1 MPEEAAP
8 PPAEQDDAVAL
19 LVRAVN
25 HLAPSERDQVFA
37 WLLRV
42 GWRLHSPSPLG
53 FPLGGRVDRAAMYRI
68 FQEAK
73 SSGARVAVASG
84 AASPASSQQVVP
96 VRFPAD
102 QHAKLRDWCSQHG
115 FSMATVIRGLVGKFL
130 EEQLA
135 EHN

>member
-1 MPEEAAP
+1 MPEETVP
-8 PPAEQDDAVAL
+8 DRAEQDDPVAL

-25 HLAPSERDQVFA
+25 QLPPHDRDQVFA

-42 GWRLHSPSPLG
+42 GWRHHSPSPLG
-53 FPLGGRVDRAAMYRI
+53 FPLGGRWDRAAMYRI
-68 FQEAK
+68 FEEAK
-73 SSGARVAVASG
+73 SSGVRVAVAAGSG
-84 AASPASSQQVVP
+84 SQQVVP

-102 QHAKLRDWCSQHG
+102 QHARLREWCSQHG

-130 EEQLA
+130 EEQIP

>member
-1 MPEEAAP
+1 MTEESPQARS
-8 PPAEQDDAVAL
+8 EQDQDDAVAL

-25 HLAPSERDQVFA
+25 QLPAQDRDQVFA
-37 WLLRV
+37 WLLRM
-42 GWRLHSPSPLG
+42 GWRHLTPSQPG
-53 FPLGGRVDRAAMYRI
+53 IAWARREDRSALYRI

-73 SSGARVAVASG
+73 STGTASNLPT
-84 AASPASSQQVVP
+84 AAAQQVVP

-102 QHAKLRDWCSQHG
+102 QHAKLREWCSQHG

-130 EEQLA
+130 EEQLP